1 MTISPVGKEQCRGK
15 TMKKGTSVIVAP
27 QDVKKEMG
35 KVKTIP
41 NPIKSSKVINRPRD
55 DLEMTRLMKQY
66 LYDERGNE
74 YLDCVNSVAHVGHG
88 HPNVTMAAQMQMGK
102 LQTCHGFITDHKP
115 R

>member
-15 TMKKGTSVIVAP
+15 TMKKGTSVIVAT